1 MGGGFPV
8 FRQMEISER
17 PVCPRFI
24 RVPGL
29 CLCLPQKP
37 DTGIFLPMRG
47 APNLVWIIIAIVAAI
62 TSWILGMRMRRRI
75 KRALGVDV
83 QSESELTSINTWMKV
98 ADAEERSKG
107 GRLQ

>member
-1 MGGGFPV
+1 MH
-8 FRQMEISER
+8 
-17 PVCPRFI
+17 
-24 RVPGL
+24 
-29 CLCLPQKP
+29 
-37 DTGIFLPMRG
+37 G
-47 APNLVWIIIAIVAAI
+47 AANIVWIVIGITTAI